1 LFGKPFDEDF
11 YRFVISLCNLEEDF
25 LKFTDMDET
34 EIGERGINLSG
45 G

>member
-1 LFGKPFDEDF
+1 MDDEF
-11 YRFVISLCNLEEDF
+11 YRYVVNLCSLDVDF
-25 LKFTDMDET
+25 LKFTDSDET